1 MCFRVKELSLKLY
14 HRVPD
19 NLKYDEIMSLN
30 QLELIDQ
37 ELFDSGNWK
46 YLNRPELK
54 KIKIPTLN
62 CLWNDVIF
70 MSPVHPAQIK
80 KALEDSG
87 IEVKQQQEWFEIC
100 PQDCGFNSF
109 NSTIFMYSSAS
120 SDSSDLN
127 EYRSFSIDNI
137 KSLNKLKPEVT
148 AYYKECAIQGAKP
161 MVFHLIP
168 HVMHKGKLSLDKL
181 SIILV

>member
-80 KALEDSG
+80 KALEGSG

-127 EYRSFSIDNI
+127 EYRSFSMDNI
-137 KSLNKLKPEVT
+137 KPLNKLKPEVT
-148 AYYKECAIQGAKP
+148 AYYKECAIQGSKP

-181 SIILV
+181 SIIRV